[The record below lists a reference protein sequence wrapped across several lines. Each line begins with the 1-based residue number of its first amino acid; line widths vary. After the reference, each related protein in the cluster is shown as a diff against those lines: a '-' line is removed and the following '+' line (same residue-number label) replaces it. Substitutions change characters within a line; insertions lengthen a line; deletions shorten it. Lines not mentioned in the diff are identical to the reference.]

1 MANYSKESQSI
12 DLEGVGNARELGG
25 YRTEDG
31 RTVRRGVLL
40 RTAAPNNAS
49 PNDCRKLRDEFRL
62 SKVLDFRTRFE
73 IAQAASGTPLSIE
86 LMLNPPAVE
95 EIPTAIDF
103 ATTVHVPILNEDKMV
118 ADMEQEMEA
127 LGGEVTT
134 LQAIIMGVRMGI
146 VSEYMYVEFLSDDC
160 GKRGFA
166 TVFEH
171 LLAQPRDE
179 ALLFHCT
186 QGKDRT
192 GLAAMLILNTL
203 GVNDET
209 ILFDYL
215 LTNQFNTAIIEREKM
230 GLLHA
235 GIAQEDLDTYMLG
248 MDKVFAAT
256 MANAMAYLR
265 KTYGSVWGFVNQEL
279 GVSEEDRDALQEKYL
294 D

>member
-12 DLEGVGNARELGG
+12 GLAGVGNARELGG

-49 PNDCRKLRDEFRL
+49 PDDCCKLRDEFRL

-146 VSEYMYVEFLSDDC
+146 VSENMYVEFLSDDC

-171 LLAQPRDE
+171 LLAQPGDE

-279 GVSEEDRDALQEKYL
+279 GVSEEGRDALREKYL